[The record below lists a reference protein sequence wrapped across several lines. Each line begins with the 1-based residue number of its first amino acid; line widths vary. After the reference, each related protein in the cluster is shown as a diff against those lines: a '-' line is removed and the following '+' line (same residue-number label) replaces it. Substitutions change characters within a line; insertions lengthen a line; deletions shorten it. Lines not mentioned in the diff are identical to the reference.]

1 MRKLDEKYRKMR
13 YDPKAKFKSKKN
25 KLTKIDS
32 TLENKWDTTEN
43 YTVKPI
49 LKIPLIISFIFFIL
63 TISIVLL
70 GYFRDFDKLISPKKV
85 IIEIDS
91 PSFVLSGVASGIN
104 IKVKNY
110 NPVPITVADIVIS
123 HPEGTIVPEFGSEV
137 VNVTRDGIKGGLD
150 SNATYNYNY
159 RPIFYGR
166 KGENKEIKVKVEYHI
181 KGSKSLFVVEN
192 SVKTQ
197 ISNSLLSLEIIAED
211 VTTSGKNLPFT
222 LKISSNVDREIKRIK
237 IKPGF
242 PSNFTFK
249 DSTPNLQQQNDDE
262 WYIPSLLPRRSEK
275 INFYGILSG
284 TKNTEKVFAFD
295 IYLEIGSDL
304 ISKEILVYTDNHLVA
319 IENAFLTTE
328 LKLNGDIKD
337 IYVVKPGEL
346 ISGVFSV
353 KNENDFLIEDLVVEV
368 IFEGNSLDESKV
380 IPGKGFYDADR
391 RKIIYSKIQ
400 IDDIKLLR
408 QNDKKKF
415 SFSVNTLPSENE
427 SPISITEKEIKIYV
441 NIYANIGSEGGL
453 RTAQANNL
461 NTAIIK
467 AKSDVVVL
475 GKTLYETSTIKNRGP
490 IPPKK
495 DSTTQY
501 VLSFFV
507 KNSGN
512 NLKNTKLTI
521 PLNTGVEITNIYL
534 PTKEKIIYDED
545 THTVFW
551 DIENLTNEGTQAK
564 RNIEIQV
571 EVTPNITNVGRNL
584 DLTKQ
589 VMFEFFDTFTQ
600 TKETI
605 KTKKYTTYIR
615 DEDGSRTSGV
625 VVE

>member
-1 MRKLDEKYRKMR
+1 M
-13 YDPKAKFKSKKN
+13 
-25 KLTKIDS
+25 
-32 TLENKWDTTEN
+32 
-43 YTVKPI
+43 
-49 LKIPLIISFIFFIL
+49 
-63 TISIVLL
+63 
-70 GYFRDFDKLISPKKV
+70 
-85 IIEIDS
+85 
-91 PSFVLSGVASGIN
+91 
-104 IKVKNY
+104 
-110 NPVPITVADIVIS
+110 
-123 HPEGTIVPEFGSEV
+123 
-137 VNVTRDGIKGGLD
+137 
-150 SNATYNYNY
+150 
-159 RPIFYGR
+159 
-166 KGENKEIKVKVEYHI
+166 
-181 KGSKSLFVVEN
+181 
-192 SVKTQ
+192 
-197 ISNSLLSLEIIAED
+197 
-211 VTTSGKNLPFT
+211 
-222 LKISSNVDREIKRIK
+222 
-237 IKPGF
+237 
-242 PSNFTFK
+242 
-249 DSTPNLQQQNDDE
+249 
-262 WYIPSLLPRRSEK
+262 
-275 INFYGILSG
+275 
-284 TKNTEKVFAFD
+284 
-295 IYLEIGSDL
+295 
-304 ISKEILVYTDNHLVA
+304 
-319 IENAFLTTE
+319 
-328 LKLNGDIKD
+328 
-337 IYVVKPGEL
+337 
-346 ISGVFSV
+346 
-353 KNENDFLIEDLVVEV
+353 
-368 IFEGNSLDESKV
+368 
-380 IPGKGFYDADR
+380 
-391 RKIIYSKIQ
+391 
-400 IDDIKLLR
+400 
-408 QNDKKKF
+408 
-415 SFSVNTLPSENE
+415 
-427 SPISITEKEIKIYV
+427 
-441 NIYANIGSEGGL
+441 